1 MRIET
6 PTARSAGGFDTHEQ
20 VFLLDE
26 HRGQGRY
33 PAYTPNSNIDSQCIQ
48 NGVADQI
55 EHIYQVNALLNFLVQ
70 CKVLHTAQ
78 DKKG

>member
-1 MRIET
+1 MQYVKDIDLVRGVHPVER
-6 PTARSAGGFDTHEQ
+6 PARADRDTDRAERGRCFDTHEQ

-48 NGVADQI
+48 NGVA
-55 EHIYQVNALLNFLVQ
+55 
-70 CKVLHTAQ
+70 AQ
-78 DKKG
+78 M